1 MHNLVKYLNQMVKQH
16 HSTLCAL
23 LKSVLKVPLVAL
35 HFEIIEAKSSNTDS
49 SGAKFLKDKEMI

>member
-1 MHNLVKYLNQMVKQH
+1 MVKQH